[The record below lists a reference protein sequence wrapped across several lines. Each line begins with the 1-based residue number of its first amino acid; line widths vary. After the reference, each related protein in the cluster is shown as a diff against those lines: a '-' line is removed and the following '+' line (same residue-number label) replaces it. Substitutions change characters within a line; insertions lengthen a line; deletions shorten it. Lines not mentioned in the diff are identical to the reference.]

1 MLDLNS
7 LKVDAMGEFRRHT
20 SCEKCGS
27 SDAFADY
34 GPDDGGHCFSCGYTV
49 PSKDLLKGKAPMEE
63 QEKKSKPIITAEQ
76 NNQIK
81 RDTTSDS
88 SGYRGIRDDIS
99 KFFGVRY
106 QVSETDGSVVKTFYP
121 ITKNGELS
129 GYKVRRHPKEFS
141 EHYGTTGKD
150 CELFGQFRSKT
161 LTNTV
166 LIVGGEH
173 DMLAAYQMLSDN
185 QRDKRYDNVAVV
197 SPTIGESGAYKQIQ
211 AQYAFFSQFKKC
223 IVATDSDEAGREAA
237 EKIAKVLPRG
247 KVYIMNMRRKDP
259 NAYIWDNTTGKP
271 VKAEQEF
278 INDFWAAKPYTPA
291 GVYASTELYQ
301 AALDRMDLKM
311 ISLPPFMKKASEMLG
326 NGFVKNEIAL
336 ILAKTS
342 IGKTTLMSAF
352 TQHLALNEQE
362 EVVGV
367 LSLEADKGKFSQNML
382 SYYLQTPLHRM
393 SKEARKEFL
402 TRPDIAEK
410 VKKLY
415 VKPDGTPTLYVCD
428 DRGASWEQVKEKL
441 LEMIISMGVTVLIV
455 DPYSDLLSGMSVSE
469 QEEVATW
476 FKKVMKEYGI
486 TPIIVSHVRKSA
498 GGPATALTEDD
509 AQGSSFLVK
518 ASGQTLALERDKQ
531 AEDPMERNRTKIT
544 ILKNR
549 DFSET
554 GPAGSMYYDIATSNL
569 YDYDDWI
576 AEHQ

>member
-1 MLDLNS
+1 M
-7 LKVDAMGEFRRHT
+7 AEYRYHT
-20 SCEKCGS
+20 ACDKCGS
-27 SDAFADY
+27 SDGKAIYSDSSFFCWVCSD
-34 GPDDGGHCFSCGYTV
+34 V
-49 PSKDLLKGKAPMEE
+49 KPSNDLLKGKVFMEE
-63 QEKKSKPIITAEQ
+63 TEKKSKPIITEEQ
-76 NNQIK
+76 KSQIK
-81 RDTTSDS
+81 SETTTN
-88 SGYRGIRDDIS
+88 GNEYRGIREDIS
-99 KFFGVRY
+99 KPFGVRY
-106 QVSETDGSVVKTFYP
+106 QVSETDGSVVKTYYP
-121 ITKNGELS
+121 TTKDGELS

-141 EHYGTTGKD
+141 EHYGATGKD
-150 CELFGQFRSKT
+150 CELFGQFKSKT
-161 LTNTV
+161 LSNTV

-173 DMLAAYQMLSDN
+173 DMLAAYQMLSDS
-185 QRDKRYDNVAVV
+185 QRDKRYDPVAVV
-197 SPTIGESGAYKQIQ
+197 SPTIGESGAHKQIQ
-211 AQYAFFSQFKKC
+211 MQYAFFSQFKKC
-223 IVATDSDEAGREAA
+223 IIATDSDEAGRTAA

-259 NAYIWDNTTGKP
+259 NAYIWDNAGAKA
-271 VKAEQEF
+271 VNAEQEF

-301 AALDRMDLKM
+301 AALDRMELKM
-311 ISLPPFMKKASEMLG
+311 ISLPPFMKKASAMLG
-326 NGFVKNEIAL
+326 NGLVKNEIAL

-342 IGKTTLMSAF
+342 IGKTTLMSAL
-352 TQHLALNEQE
+352 TKHLAINEQE

-382 SYYLQTPLHRM
+382 SYHLQTPLHRM
-393 SKEARKEFL
+393 SKEARVEFL
-402 TRPDIAEK
+402 QRPDIAAK
-410 VKKLY
+410 VLELY
-415 VKPDGTPTLYVCD
+415 VKKDGSPTLYVCD
-428 DRGASWEQVKEKL
+428 DRGADWEQVKEKL
-441 LEMIISMGVTVLIV
+441 LEMIISMGVTILVV

-498 GGPATALTEDD
+498 GGTASALTEDD

-531 AEDPMERNRTKIT
+531 AEDPMERNRTSIT

-576 AEHQ
+576 AEHK